1 MSEERLQ
8 KILSRAGISSRRA
21 AEKIILEGRVTVD
34 GKIIS
39 ELGTKADIEKN
50 DICVDGKILT
60 FDEEKIYIL
69 LNKPKNFLCTVKDD
83 RGRKTVLD
91 LVKEISARI
100 YPVGRLDFDSEGLI
114 ILTNDGE
121 LTNALLHPRFKILK
135 TYRVKIFGDLTEE
148 KIKKLRAGVEL
159 EDGLTAPAEVFLISR
174 EKNFSVA
181 EITIHEG
188 RNRQIRRMFAA
199 VGCEVKKLTR
209 IKFANLN
216 LAGVEVGKFRRL
228 TSAEIKKLYEIS
240 NLDNNSI
247 SVKKHGKRYPKQ
259 SPNHAK
265 NHDAKFIADKTL
277 QSDFPKP
284 NPHRSSVNQ
293 NVKEHRNENI

>member
-50 DICVDGKILT
+50 KICVDGKILT
-60 FDEEKIYIL
+60 FDEEKIYLL
-69 LNKPKNFLCTVKDD
+69 LNKPKNFLCSVKDD

-91 LVKEISARI
+91 LVPNISERI

-121 LTNALLHPRFKILK
+121 LTNLLLHPKFKIEK
-135 TYRVKIFGDLTEE
+135 TYRAKIFGELTDE
-148 KIKKLRAGVEL
+148 KIKKLRAGIEL
-159 EDGLTAPAEVFLISR
+159 DDGLTAPAKIFLISR

-199 VGCEVKKLTR
+199 TGCEVKKLCR

-216 LAGVEVGKFRRL
+216 LNGVEVGKFRRL
-228 TSAEIKKLYEIS
+228 TSKEIKNLYKLAKGTEI
-240 NLDNNSI
+240 L
-247 SVKKHGKRYPKQ
+247 
-259 SPNHAK
+259 A
-265 NHDAKFIADKTL
+265 
-277 QSDFPKP
+277 
-284 NPHRSSVNQ
+284 
-293 NVKEHRNENI
+293 